1 MAKGFLVVLGGPSS
15 PARGPVEAGDD
26 LLVGGGGE
34 VCVELADGSE
44 GLRLNDRDELVGHLA
59 DAVDPPGC
67 GDRRG
72 EDDASSALSVGHLAG
87 GPGRGA
93 GGDPVVDDDHG
104 APCERGPG
112 ATTAEMGRGALE
124 RGSSVG
130 FGGRELGRGHVG
142 SSQHLAVQ
150 HAHASL
156 SDGAHGELGLAGR
169 AQLVDDDYI
178 EGSVEGCGDLERNRY
193 ATARES
199 DNDWRLGA
207 HVFKAGGQRPPRGGA
222 IREGR
227 NHDASNRDT

>member
-1 MAKGFLVVLGGPSS
+1 M
-15 PARGPVEAGDD
+15 
-26 LLVGGGGE
+26 
-34 VCVELADGSE
+34 
-44 GLRLNDRDELVGHLA
+44 
-59 DAVDPPGC
+59 
-67 GDRRG
+67 
-72 EDDASSALSVGHLAG
+72 
-87 GPGRGA
+87 
-93 GGDPVVDDDHG
+93 
-104 APCERGPG
+104 
-112 ATTAEMGRGALE
+112 
-124 RGSSVG
+124 
-130 FGGRELGRGHVG
+130 G

-207 HVFKAGGQRPPRGGA
+207 HVFKAGGQRPPRGDA